1 MQEMPETGLW
11 SLGWEDPPQ
20 EEITTHSSI
29 LAWRIPWTE
38 EPGGLQSLGM
48 QRGGHGWAHTT
59 ALGRFRKVLKSR
71 WQRGVA
77 PACTRL
83 QAVPPEC
90 MQPHGRVK
98 QREDVAP
105 GGTNGTARVPPAR
118 EAEGAC
124 RRPLDE
130 SSGAP
135 QAPHPYLQG
144 KARWRTQQNLCQM
157 HGERRSR
164 SEAGLECRE
173 QAANLDQ
180 AGQQHP
186 GTQGASPRRPDVL
199 PQNLGGSPN
208 PKVPPQKHMEG
219 GGDGRFL
226 TCSLFLCEESC

>member
-1 MQEMPETGLW
+1 M
-11 SLGWEDPPQ
+11 
-20 EEITTHSSI
+20 
-29 LAWRIPWTE
+29 
-38 EPGGLQSLGM
+38 
-48 QRGGHGWAHTT
+48 
-59 ALGRFRKVLKSR
+59 KSR

-77 PACTRL
+77 PAHVHGSRL
-83 QAVPPEC
+83 LLAPGCRQFLQSAC
-90 MQPHGRVK
+90 SHGKVK

-105 GGTNGTARVPPAR
+105 GGTDGTATVPPAR

-144 KARWRTQQNLCQM
+144 KATWRTQQNLCQI

-186 GTQGASPRRPDVL
+186 GTRGASLRRPDVL
-199 PQNLGGSPN
+199 PQNLG
-208 PKVPPQKHMEG
+208 
-219 GGDGRFL
+219 RL
-226 TCSLFLCEESC
+226 